1 MASDMMLAFML
12 QLLQDLVAHLQQN
25 LLVLYRLNE
34 QTRLMNNNI
43 QHILDSPRSRTRRR
57 ARREHWV
64 RPGRT
69 SSWWDNFA
77 SGAVEDSEWTEN
89 FRMSRASLLGLTEQL
104 RPYIE
109 GQTTNMRAPIDALKR
124 VALTVYYLSGDEG
137 GLRKTAN
144 AFGVSR
150 QAVSVL
156 LRQTCKAIAAH
167 LGPKYIKLPFTE
179 PDAEDLVLGFL
190 NAHGMP
196 QCLGAVDSTH
206 IEIKQPPLN
215 PADYINSKGRYSIN
229 VQAVCDY
236 RYRFMDVV
244 VKWPGSVQD
253 ARVFANSR
261 VNLCFKSGKIPALK
275 KQIVDEEEAIPIFL
289 LGDSAYPLLPFL
301 MKDFSSGCSTP
312 QEQYFELCLC
322 SGRVVIECAFGRL
335 KARFGALR
343 RPMDINLRDLPH
355 VIYTCFVLHNYCEAN
370 EDPVDEHGLW
380 EAMQGDRDSQPLTR
394 ICDYVTDSNEEGKRI
409 RRVLTKYLDP

>member
-1 MASDMMLAFML
+1 MAADMMLAFLL
-12 QLLQDLVAHLQQN
+12 QTLQDLVAQLQQN
-25 LLVLYRLNE
+25 LRVLCHLSE
-34 QTRLMNNNI
+34 QTRLLNSSIHHM
-43 QHILDSPRSRTRRR
+43 LDPPRTRTRRGT
-57 ARREHWV
+57 RRKLWV

-69 SSWWDNFA
+69 SSWWDNFV
-77 SGAVEDSEWTEN
+77 SGAVEDGEWSEN
-89 FRMSRASLLGLTEQL
+89 FRMSRASLVALTEQL
-104 RPYIE
+104 RPHIE
-109 GQTTNMRAPIDALKR
+109 GQTTNMRAPIDPLKR
-124 VALTVYYLSGDEG
+124 VALTLYYLSDDEG

-150 QAVSVL
+150 QAVSVI
-156 LRQTCKAIAAH
+156 LRQTCKAVATH

-179 PDAEDLVLGFL
+179 PETEDLVSGFYS
-190 NAHGMP
+190 AHGMP

-206 IEIKQPPLN
+206 IEIKQPSIN
-215 PADYINSKGRYSIN
+215 SADYINSKGRYSVN

-244 VKWPGSVQD
+244 IKWPGSVHD

-261 VNLCFKSGKIPALK
+261 VNLCFKSGKIPDLK
-275 KQIVDEEEAIPIFL
+275 KQIVEEEEPVPIFL
-289 LGDSAYPLLPFL
+289 LGDSSYPLLPYL
-301 MKDFSSGCSTP
+301 MTDFSKGCSTP

-355 VIYTCFVLHNYCEAN
+355 VIYTCFVLHNYCEDS
-370 EDPVDEHGLW
+370 EETVDEQALW
-380 EAMQGDRDSQPLTR
+380 EAMQADRDSQPPPQ
-394 ICDYVTDSNEEGKRI
+394 CSDYMSDSNEEGRRV